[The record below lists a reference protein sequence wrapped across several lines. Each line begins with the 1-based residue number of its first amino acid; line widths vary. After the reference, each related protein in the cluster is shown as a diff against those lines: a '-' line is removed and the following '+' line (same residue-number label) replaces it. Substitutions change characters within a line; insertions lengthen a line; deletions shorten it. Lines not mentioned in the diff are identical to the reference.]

1 MSDPR
6 DVPATQLLHT
16 IASSLIDQ
24 PEFLAI
30 KTTAAEDGVTFTI
43 KTNPGDTGKLIGK
56 QGRTARSI
64 RTVMGAAGMKVHR
77 RYTIDISEEH
87 LGS

>member
-1 MSDPR
+1 LSDPR

-43 KTNPGDTGKLIGK
+43 KTNPGDTGSGSTFAELNQSRRNVTKNTVSNPKTGSMD
-56 QGRTARSI
+56 ARLFRCS
-64 RTVMGAAGMKVHR
+64 
-77 RYTIDISEEH
+77 
-87 LGS
+87 